1 MIHDLTDDIKDTLIL
16 TLNSS
21 NFLQD
26 FLSPTQ
32 RRPKSMLLKT

>member
-26 FLSPTQ
+26 FFNSHT
-32 RRPKSMLLKT
+32 KKA